1 MQYPGQRV
9 QADVKFAPK
18 ACRVGEAEGKQFCQY
33 TATDGY
39 GRFRHVEAFEE
50 HGAYR
55 STVFPTHMLR
65 FFKFRVECVRTDDG
79 SEFASRFTYDKGR
92 PALFKRYSARYG
104 IRHKLIKQY
113 APRHNGKAERPHGK
127 DSEYFCASYKFYSL
141 KDSAVTAG
149 AP

>member
-1 MQYPGQRV
+1 MQHPGRRV

-18 ACRVGEAEGKQFCQY
+18 ACHVGEAEGKQFCQY
-33 TATDGY
+33 TAIDGY

-79 SEFASRFTYDKGR
+79 SEFASRFTSGNFDLQNS
-92 PALFKRYSARYG
+92 ALDNAAR
-104 IRHKLIKQY
+104 
-113 APRHNGKAERPHGK
+113 A
-127 DSEYFCASYKFYSL
+127 
-141 KDSAVTAG
+141 
-149 AP
+149 